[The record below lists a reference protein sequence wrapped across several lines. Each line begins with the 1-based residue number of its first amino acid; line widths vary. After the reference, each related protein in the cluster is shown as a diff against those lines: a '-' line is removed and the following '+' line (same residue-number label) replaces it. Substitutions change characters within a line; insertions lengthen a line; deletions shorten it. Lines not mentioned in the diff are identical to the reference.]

1 MKLREIAASF
11 IQPEMEDIMTLQ
23 QKKERAIRLK
33 LISALSLCL
42 FFLLWYLVTDV
53 LKLAPATLFP
63 SPVTALKTGIAKWTT
78 KKPDGATLPTH
89 IFSSLRVSL
98 LGFCF
103 GACIGVPLVLVYH
116 VIVYRTFRGRLSEED
131 VA

>member
-1 MKLREIAASF
+1 
-11 IQPEMEDIMTLQ
+11 MTLQ

-33 LISALSLCL
+33 LISVLSLCL

-103 GACIGVPLVLVYH
+103 GACIGVPLGGNPWTRRSAPCLTLFG
-116 VIVYRTFRGRLSEED
+116 IFRRSPGSRS
-131 VA
+131 

>member
-63 SPVTALKTGIAKWTT
+63 SPVTALETGIAKWTT

-98 LGFCF
+98 LDFSASARVS
-103 GACIGVPLVLVYH
+103 ACRSAL
-116 VIVYRTFRGRLSEED
+116 
-131 VA
+131 